1 MEAFAYSEASLN
13 TAPYEAVHLEKK
25 MPRGMGILISAFL
38 GMCKKSR

>member
-25 MPRGMGILISAFL
+25 NAERDGNPHLGISWDV
-38 GMCKKSR
+38 